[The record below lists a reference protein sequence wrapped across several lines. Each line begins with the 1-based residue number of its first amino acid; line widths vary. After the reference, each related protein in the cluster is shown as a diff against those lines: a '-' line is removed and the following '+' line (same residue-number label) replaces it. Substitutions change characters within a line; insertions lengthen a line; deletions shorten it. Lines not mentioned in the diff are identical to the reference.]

1 MAPFIKTNN
10 PQASGAERDRHR
22 HAKDERRHA
31 SMPVP
36 SFSAFVVVCI
46 FLRQAHDRA
55 KWVGGSMTDVPVNRE
70 FWNSLI
76 RQVRMRTR
84 GRADPEELL
93 HAAYLRLLRYRA
105 QHAVENVAAFLVRT
119 AVNIG
124 VDNYRHER
132 FIADVAPEDV
142 GSAENS
148 PLQDEVL
155 ASRARLERVREGLS
169 RLTPRTREI
178 FLMHRLDEL
187 KYREI
192 AERLGISQSAV
203 EKHIAK
209 AALFLT
215 EWTEGW

>member
-1 MAPFIKTNN
+1 M
-10 PQASGAERDRHR
+10 PQTHWPSRACRAQGCTGRFARQLPDNCQIIVRPVTVAIVIGLGGAMSD
-22 HAKDERRHA
+22 
-31 SMPVP
+31 
-36 SFSAFVVVCI
+36 I
-46 FLRQAHDRA
+46 
-55 KWVGGSMTDVPVNRE
+55 PVNRE
-70 FWNSLI
+70 FWDRLI
-76 RQVRMRTR
+76 REVRVRTR

-105 QHAVENVAAFLVRT
+105 QHAVENIAAFLVRT

-124 VDNYRHER
+124 VDNYRHQR

-142 GSAENS
+142 GRAENS

-155 ASRARLERVREGLS
+155 AARVRLDRVREGLS
-169 RLTPRTREI
+169 HLTPRTREI
-178 FLMHRLDEL
+178 FLMHRLDDM

>member
-1 MAPFIKTNN
+1 MGNRSDI
-10 PQASGAERDRHR
+10 
-22 HAKDERRHA
+22 
-31 SMPVP
+31 
-36 SFSAFVVVCI
+36 
-46 FLRQAHDRA
+46 
-55 KWVGGSMTDVPVNRE
+55 PVNRQ
-70 FWNSLI
+70 FWNHLI
-76 RQVRMRTR
+76 GEVRRRVR
-84 GRADPEELL
+84 GRADAEDLL
-93 HAAYLRLLRYRA
+93 HAAYLRLMRYRA
-105 QHAVENVAAFLVRT
+105 QQTVENVPGFLVRT

-124 VDNYRHER
+124 VDNYRHDR
-132 FIADVAPEDV
+132 FTADVSPDEM
-142 GSAENS
+142 GICENS

-155 ASRARLERVREGLS
+155 AARARLERVREGLS

-178 FLMHRLDEL
+178 FLMHRLDDL

>member
-1 MAPFIKTNN
+1 MSDI
-10 PQASGAERDRHR
+10 
-22 HAKDERRHA
+22 
-31 SMPVP
+31 PV
-36 SFSAFVVVCI
+36 S
-46 FLRQAHDRA
+46 
-55 KWVGGSMTDVPVNRE
+55 RE
-70 FWNSLI
+70 FWNRLI
-76 RQVRMRTR
+76 RQVRSRTR
-84 GRADPEELL
+84 GRSDPEELL
-93 HAAYLRLLRYRA
+93 QAAYLRLVRYRSE
-105 QHAVENVAAFLVRT
+105 HAVENVAAFLVRT

-124 VDNYRHER
+124 VDNYRHDR
-132 FIADVAPEDV
+132 FIAEIAPDEV
-142 GSAENS
+142 GARENS

-155 ASRARLERVREGLS
+155 AARERLDRVREGLA

-178 FLMHRLDEL
+178 FLMHRLDEM

>member
-1 MAPFIKTNN
+1 MR
-10 PQASGAERDRHR
+10 S
-22 HAKDERRHA
+22 
-31 SMPVP
+31 
-36 SFSAFVVVCI
+36 
-46 FLRQAHDRA
+46 
-55 KWVGGSMTDVPVNRE
+55 
-70 FWNSLI
+70 
-76 RQVRMRTR
+76 RTR
-84 GRADPEELL
+84 GRADAEELL
-93 HAAYLRLLRYRA
+93 HAAYLRLMRYRA
-105 QHAVENVAAFLVRT
+105 RRAVENVPAFLVRT

-124 VDNYRHER
+124 VDNYRHDR
-132 FIADVAPEDV
+132 FLADISPEET
-142 GSAENS
+142 GICESS

-155 ASRARLERVREGLS
+155 AARARLERVREGLS

-178 FLMHRLDEL
+178 FLMHRLDDM

>member
-1 MAPFIKTNN
+1 MADI
-10 PQASGAERDRHR
+10 
-22 HAKDERRHA
+22 
-31 SMPVP
+31 
-36 SFSAFVVVCI
+36 
-46 FLRQAHDRA
+46 
-55 KWVGGSMTDVPVNRE
+55 PVNRE
-70 FWNSLI
+70 FWNDLI
-76 RQVRMRTR
+76 RQVRLRTR
-84 GRADPEELL
+84 GSGDAEELL

-105 QHAVENVAAFLVRT
+105 QQTVGNVAAFLVRT

-132 FIADVAPEDV
+132 FIADIAPDDV
-142 GSAENS
+142 EMPENS

-178 FLMHRLDEL
+178 FLMHRLDDM

>member
-1 MAPFIKTNN
+1 MSEIPL
-10 PQASGAERDRHR
+10 DRQ
-22 HAKDERRHA
+22 
-31 SMPVP
+31 V
-36 SFSAFVVVCI
+36 
-46 FLRQAHDRA
+46 
-55 KWVGGSMTDVPVNRE
+55 WNR
-70 FWNSLI
+70 LI
-76 RQVRMRTR
+76 REVRSRTR
-84 GRADPEELL
+84 GRTDAEDLL

-124 VDNYRHER
+124 VDNYRHDR
-132 FIADVAPEDV
+132 FTAEVKPEDM
-142 GSAENS
+142 GACENS

-155 ASRARLERVREGLS
+155 ASRARLERVRDGLA
-169 RLTPRTREI
+169 RLSPRTREI
-178 FLMHRLDEL
+178 FLMHRLDDM

-192 AERLGISQSAV
+192 AASLGISQSAV

>member
-1 MAPFIKTNN
+1 
-10 PQASGAERDRHR
+10 
-22 HAKDERRHA
+22 
-31 SMPVP
+31 
-36 SFSAFVVVCI
+36 
-46 FLRQAHDRA
+46 
-55 KWVGGSMTDVPVNRE
+55 
-70 FWNSLI
+70 
-76 RQVRMRTR
+76 VRSRTR
-84 GRADPEELL
+84 GRADAEDLL
-93 HAAYLRLLRYRA
+93 HAAYLRLMRYRA

-124 VDNYRHER
+124 VDNYRHDR
-132 FIADVAPEDV
+132 FTAEVKPDEV
-142 GSAENS
+142 GICENS

-155 ASRARLERVREGLS
+155 AARARLERVREGLS

-178 FLMHRLDEL
+178 FLMHRLDDM

-215 EWTEGW
+215 EWAEGW

>member
-1 MAPFIKTNN
+1 M
-10 PQASGAERDRHR
+10 S
-22 HAKDERRHA
+22 
-31 SMPVP
+31 
-36 SFSAFVVVCI
+36 
-46 FLRQAHDRA
+46 
-55 KWVGGSMTDVPVNRE
+55 DVP
-70 FWNSLI
+70 LD
-76 RQVRMRTR
+76 RQVWNRLIKQVRSRTR
-84 GRADPEELL
+84 GRADAEDLL

-124 VDNYRHER
+124 VDNYRHDR
-132 FIADVAPEDV
+132 FTAEVKPEDV
-142 GSAENS
+142 GVCENS

-155 ASRARLERVREGLS
+155 ASRARLERVREGLA

-178 FLMHRLDEL
+178 FLMHRLDDM

-192 AERLGISQSAV
+192 AASLGISQSAV

>member
-1 MAPFIKTNN
+1 MAN
-10 PQASGAERDRHR
+10 
-22 HAKDERRHA
+22 
-31 SMPVP
+31 
-36 SFSAFVVVCI
+36 
-46 FLRQAHDRA
+46 
-55 KWVGGSMTDVPVNRE
+55 GSDVPVSRQ
-70 FWNSLI
+70 FWNRLI
-76 RQVRMRTR
+76 REVRNRTR
-84 GRADPEELL
+84 GKADAEELL
-93 HAAYLRLLRYRA
+93 HAAYLRLVRYRT
-105 QHAVENVAAFLVRT
+105 QHTVENVAAFLVRT

-124 VDNYRHER
+124 VDNYRHDR
-132 FIADVAPEDV
+132 FIADVSPDEM
-142 GSAENS
+142 GICENS

-155 ASRARLERVREGLS
+155 AARARLDRVREGLS

-178 FLMHRLDEL
+178 FLMHRLDDM

>member
-1 MAPFIKTNN
+1 MSDI
-10 PQASGAERDRHR
+10 
-22 HAKDERRHA
+22 
-31 SMPVP
+31 
-36 SFSAFVVVCI
+36 
-46 FLRQAHDRA
+46 
-55 KWVGGSMTDVPVNRE
+55 PVNRE
-70 FWNSLI
+70 FWDRLI
-76 RQVRMRTR
+76 QQVRVRTR
-84 GRADPEELL
+84 GRSDPEELL

-105 QHAVENVAAFLVRT
+105 QHAVENIAAFLVRT

-124 VDNYRHER
+124 VDNYRHDR
-132 FIADVAPEDV
+132 FIAEVTPEEV
-142 GSAENS
+142 GRAENS

-155 ASRARLERVREGLS
+155 ADRVRLDRVREGLS

-178 FLMHRLDEL
+178 FLMHRLDDM

-192 AERLGISQSAV
+192 AEHLGISQSAV

>member
-1 MAPFIKTNN
+1 MSDI
-10 PQASGAERDRHR
+10 
-22 HAKDERRHA
+22 
-31 SMPVP
+31 PV
-36 SFSAFVVVCI
+36 S
-46 FLRQAHDRA
+46 
-55 KWVGGSMTDVPVNRE
+55 RE
-70 FWNSLI
+70 FWNQL
-76 RQVRMRTR
+76 VREVRARTR

-93 HAAYLRLLRYRA
+93 QAAYLRLVRYRS
-105 QHAVENVAAFLVRT
+105 QHAVENVAGFLVRA

-124 VDNYRHER
+124 VDNYRHDR
-132 FIADVAPEDV
+132 FLAEVAPGDMDPC
-142 GSAENS
+142 ENS

-155 ASRARLERVREGLS
+155 AARARLERVRQGLS

-178 FLMHRLDEL
+178 FLMHRLDAM

>member
-1 MAPFIKTNN
+1 MSDI
-10 PQASGAERDRHR
+10 SVD
-22 HAKDERRHA
+22 
-31 SMPVP
+31 
-36 SFSAFVVVCI
+36 
-46 FLRQAHDRA
+46 
-55 KWVGGSMTDVPVNRE
+55 RE
-70 FWNSLI
+70 FWNRMI
-76 RQVRMRTR
+76 REVRSRTR
-84 GRADPEELL
+84 GRADAEDLL

-105 QHAVENVAAFLVRT
+105 QHAVENIAAFLVRT

-124 VDNYRHER
+124 VDNYRHQR

-142 GSAENS
+142 GRAENS

-155 ASRARLERVREGLS
+155 AARVRLERVREGLS
-169 RLTPRTREI
+169 HLTPRTREI
-178 FLMHRLDEL
+178 FLMHRLDDM

>member
-1 MAPFIKTNN
+1 MSDI
-10 PQASGAERDRHR
+10 
-22 HAKDERRHA
+22 
-31 SMPVP
+31 
-36 SFSAFVVVCI
+36 
-46 FLRQAHDRA
+46 
-55 KWVGGSMTDVPVNRE
+55 PVNRE
-70 FWNSLI
+70 FWDRLI
-76 RQVRMRTR
+76 REVRIRTR
-84 GRADPEELL
+84 GRADAEELL

-105 QHAVENVAAFLVRT
+105 QHAVENIAAFLVRT

-124 VDNYRHER
+124 VDNYRHDR
-132 FIADVAPEDV
+132 FIADVAPDEAER
-142 GSAENS
+142 AENS

-155 ASRARLERVREGLS
+155 AARVRLDRVREGLS

-178 FLMHRLDEL
+178 FLMHRLDEM

>member
-1 MAPFIKTNN
+1 VRRSKGLMLETHWPFGIPRAQVCTIIIRLG
-10 PQASGAERDRHR
+10 GAMSD
-22 HAKDERRHA
+22 
-31 SMPVP
+31 
-36 SFSAFVVVCI
+36 I
-46 FLRQAHDRA
+46 
-55 KWVGGSMTDVPVNRE
+55 PVNRE
-70 FWNSLI
+70 FWNRLI
-76 RQVRMRTR
+76 REVRVRTR
-84 GRADPEELL
+84 GRADPEDLL
-93 HAAYLRLLRYRA
+93 HAAYIRLLRYRA

-132 FIADVAPEDV
+132 FISDVAPDDA
-142 GSAENS
+142 GACENS

-155 ASRARLERVREGLS
+155 ASRVRLERVREGLS
-169 RLTPRTREI
+169 RLTPRTREV
-178 FLMHRLDEL
+178 FLMHRLDDL

>member
-1 MAPFIKTNN
+1 MA
-10 PQASGAERDRHR
+10 
-22 HAKDERRHA
+22 
-31 SMPVP
+31 
-36 SFSAFVVVCI
+36 
-46 FLRQAHDRA
+46 
-55 KWVGGSMTDVPVNRE
+55 DVPVSRELWNR
-70 FWNSLI
+70 LI
-76 RQVRMRTR
+76 REVRARTR
-84 GRADPEELL
+84 GKSDAEELL

-105 QHAVENVAAFLVRT
+105 QQTVDNVAAFLVRT

-124 VDNYRHER
+124 VDNYRHDR
-132 FIADVAPEDV
+132 FIADVAPENA
-142 GSAENS
+142 GLCENS

-155 ASRARLERVREGLS
+155 ASRARLERVRQGLS
-169 RLTPRTREI
+169 RLTPRTREV
-178 FLMHRLDEL
+178 FLMHRLDDM

>member
-1 MAPFIKTNN
+1 MDI
-10 PQASGAERDRHR
+10 
-22 HAKDERRHA
+22 
-31 SMPVP
+31 
-36 SFSAFVVVCI
+36 
-46 FLRQAHDRA
+46 
-55 KWVGGSMTDVPVNRE
+55 PVNRE
-70 FWNSLI
+70 FWNRMI
-76 RQVRMRTR
+76 REVRLRTR
-84 GRADPEELL
+84 GRSDPEDLL
-93 HAAYLRLLRYRA
+93 HAAYLRLLRYKA
-105 QHAVENVAAFLVRT
+105 QQTVENVGAFLIRT

-124 VDNYRHER
+124 VDNYRHDR
-132 FIADVAPEDV
+132 FIADVSPE
-142 GSAENS
+142 SLERSENS

-155 ASRARLERVREGLS
+155 ASRVRLERVREGLS

-178 FLMHRLDEL
+178 FLMHRLDDM